1 MNFLSVLNTVYLQC
15 AINKLTLIKSIR
27 HKGLKLFW
35 TKGDTSKLPAENL
48 HKIKKVLNI
57 IQYLEKVPQD
67 FESFKFLRPHPLK
80 GDLKGFWSLD
90 VSGNWRIIFRFENGD
105 AYDIDYLDTH

>member
-1 MNFLSVLNTVYLQC
+1 MDTVYLQC
-15 AINKLTLIKSIR
+15 TNNKFILIKSIQ

-80 GDLKGFWSLD
+80 GDLEGFWSLD
-90 VSGNWRIIFRFENGD
+90 ISGNWRIIFRFENGD
-105 AYDIDYLDTH
+105 AYDINYLDTH